1 MMFKKR
7 LTKTLVIYKISALR
21 HGEWVWESMF
31 ADFNQIRNITVLGVG
46 LIGGSLALALK
57 AKGFRGEITGLGRR
71 MQTLDIALERGAV
84 DNATTDFHTGIY
96 EADLVV
102 VGTPVDLIPEMV
114 QRIAEVRTSDSRP
127 LLITDVGSIKGQIVK
142 VIENFLTAPNLH
154 FVGSHPMAGSE
165 QTSVASARPDLFD
178 GAKCI
183 VTPTHNTHPQALQL
197 VTDLW
202 QFVDTHV
209 SHLSPNEHD
218 LLTAGASHL
227 PHLIASILTNTVGE
241 IGNDTV
247 KALDFAATGF
257 RDTTRIA
264 AGSPQLWRAIFMQ
277 NAHALLPMIDSTIE
291 NLAEFKTLLEN
302 QDDIQIESLLAHAKM
317 LRDTL
322 EE

>member
-1 MMFKKR
+1 M
-7 LTKTLVIYKISALR
+7 LTKTPATNRISEAYHAER
-21 HGEWVWESMF
+21 VWENMF
-31 ADFNQIRNITVLGVG
+31 ADFSQIRNITILGVG
-46 LIGGSLALALK
+46 LIGGSLGLALR

-96 EADLVV
+96 DADLVV

-114 QRIAEVRTSDSRP
+114 QRITAIRTSDPRP
-127 LLITDVGSIKGQIVK
+127 LLITDVGSIKGQV
-142 VIENFLTAPNLH
+142 VQEIEDFLAATDLH

-165 QTSVASARPDLFD
+165 KTSVAAARPDLFE

-183 VTPTHNTHPQALQL
+183 VTPTDNTHPQALKL
-197 VTDLW
+197 ITDLW
-202 QFVDTHV
+202 QYVNTQV
-209 SHLSPNEHD
+209 CHLSPAEHD
-218 LLTAGASHL
+218 LLIAGASHL

-247 KALDFAATGF
+247 KALNFAATGF

-277 NAHALLPMIDSTIE
+277 NAPSLLPMIDSTIE
-291 NLAEFKTLLEN
+291 NLAEFKKLLEN
-302 QDDIQIESLLAHAKM
+302 QDDVEIERLLAHAKM

>member
-1 MMFKKR
+1 M
-7 LTKTLVIYKISALR
+7 LTKTPATNRISEAYHAER
-21 HGEWVWESMF
+21 VWENMF
-31 ADFNQIRNITVLGVG
+31 ADFSQIRNITILGVG
-46 LIGGSLALALK
+46 LIGGSLGLALR

-71 MQTLDIALERGAV
+71 MQTLNIALERGAV
-84 DNATTDFHTGIY
+84 DNATTDFQTGICD
-96 EADLVV
+96 ADLVV

-114 QRIAEVRTSDSRP
+114 QRIAAIRTSDPRP
-127 LLITDVGSIKGQIVK
+127 LLITDVGSIKGQV
-142 VIENFLTAPNLH
+142 VEEIEDFLAATDLH

-165 QTSVASARPDLFD
+165 KTSVAAARPDLFE

-183 VTPTHNTHPQALQL
+183 VTPTDNTHPQALKL
-197 VTDLW
+197 ITDLW
-202 QFVDTHV
+202 QYVDTQV
-209 SHLSPNEHD
+209 YHLSPAEHD
-218 LLTAGASHL
+218 LLIAGASHL

-277 NAHALLPMIDSTIE
+277 NAPSLLPMIDSTIE
-291 NLAEFKTLLEN
+291 NLAEFKKLLEN
-302 QDDIQIESLLAHAKM
+302 QDDVEIERLLAHAKM

>member
-1 MMFKKR
+1 MP
-7 LTKTLVIYKISALR
+7 VIYKISEA
-21 HGEWVWESMF
+21 HYGERAGENMF
-31 ADFNQIRNITVLGVG
+31 ADFSQIRNITILGVG
-46 LIGGSLALALK
+46 LIGGSLGLALK

-84 DNATTDFHTGIY
+84 DKATTDFHAGIHD
-96 EADLVV
+96 ADLVV

-114 QRIAEVRTSDSRP
+114 QHIAETRISDLRP
-127 LLITDVGSIKGQIVK
+127 LLITDVGSIKGQV
-142 VIENFLTAPNLH
+142 VEEIESFPTVPDLH

-165 QTSVASARPDLFD
+165 KASIAAARADLFD

-183 VTPTHNTHPQALQL
+183 VTPTNNSHPQALKL

-202 QFVDTHV
+202 QSVDTRV
-209 SHLSPNEHD
+209 YHLSPAEHD
-218 LLTAGASHL
+218 LLIAGASHL

-241 IGNDTV
+241 IGSDTAKV
-247 KALDFAATGF
+247 LDFAATGF

-264 AGSPQLWRAIFMQ
+264 AGSPQIWRAIFMQ
-277 NAHALLPMIDSTIE
+277 NACSLLPMIDSTIE

-302 QDDIQIESLLAHAKM
+302 QDDIEIERLLAHAKM

-322 EE
+322 EG

>member
-1 MMFKKR
+1 
-7 LTKTLVIYKISALR
+7 
-21 HGEWVWESMF
+21 MF
-31 ADFNQIRNITVLGVG
+31 ADFSQIRNITILGVG
-46 LIGGSLALALK
+46 LIGGSLGLALK

-71 MQTLDIALERGAV
+71 METLDIALERGAV
-84 DNATTDFHTGIY
+84 DNATTDFHAGIY

-114 QRIAEVRTSDSRP
+114 QRIAEIWTSDPRP
-127 LLITDVGSIKGQIVK
+127 LLITDVGSIKGQV
-142 VIENFLTAPNLH
+142 VETIESFLTMPDLH

-165 QTSVASARPDLFD
+165 QTSVAAARADLFD

-183 VTPTHNTHPQALQL
+183 VTPTVNTHPQALKL

-202 QFVDTHV
+202 QSVNTQV
-209 SHLSPNEHD
+209 CHLSPTEHD
-218 LLTAGASHL
+218 LLIAGASHL
-227 PHLIASILTNTVGE
+227 PHLIASILTNTVGD
-241 IGNDTV
+241 IGNEKA

-264 AGSPQLWRAIFMQ
+264 AGSPQLWKAIFMQ
-277 NAHALLPMIDSTIE
+277 NARSLLPMIDSMIE
-291 NLAEFKTLLEN
+291 NLTEFKALVEN
-302 QDDIQIESLLAHAKM
+302 QDDVQIERVLEHAKI

>member
-1 MMFKKR
+1 
-7 LTKTLVIYKISALR
+7 
-21 HGEWVWESMF
+21 MF
-31 ADFNQIRNITVLGVG
+31 ADFSQIRNITILGVG
-46 LIGGSLALALK
+46 LIGGSLGLALK

-84 DNATTDFHTGIY
+84 DNATTDFHAGLY

-114 QRIAEVRTSDSRP
+114 QRIAEIWTSDPRP
-127 LLITDVGSIKGQIVK
+127 LLITDVGSIKGQV
-142 VIENFLTAPNLH
+142 VETIESFLTMPDLH

-165 QTSVASARPDLFD
+165 QTSVAAARADLFD

-183 VTPTHNTHPQALQL
+183 VTPTDNTHPQALKL

-202 QFVDTHV
+202 QSVDTQV
-209 SHLSPNEHD
+209 CHLSPTEHD
-218 LLTAGASHL
+218 LLIAGASHL
-227 PHLIASILTNTVGE
+227 PHLIASILTNTVGD
-241 IGNDTV
+241 IGNEKA

-264 AGSPQLWRAIFMQ
+264 AGSPQLWKAIFMQ
-277 NAHALLPMIDSTIE
+277 NARSLLPMIDSMIE
-291 NLAEFKTLLEN
+291 NLTEFKALVEN
-302 QDDIQIESLLAHAKM
+302 QDDVQIERVLEHAKI

>member
-1 MMFKKR
+1 
-7 LTKTLVIYKISALR
+7 
-21 HGEWVWESMF
+21 MF
-31 ADFNQIRNITVLGVG
+31 ADFRQIRNITILGVG
-46 LIGGSLALALK
+46 LIGGSLGLALK

-84 DNATTDFHTGIY
+84 DKATTDFHAGIHD
-96 EADLVV
+96 ADLVV

-114 QRIAEVRTSDSRP
+114 QRIAETRISDLRP
-127 LLITDVGSIKGQIVK
+127 LLITDVGSIKGQV
-142 VIENFLTAPNLH
+142 VEEIESCLTVPDLH

-165 QTSVASARPDLFD
+165 KTSIAAARADLFD

-183 VTPTHNTHPQALQL
+183 VTPTNNIHPQALKL

-202 QFVDTHV
+202 QSVDTRV
-209 SHLSPNEHD
+209 YHLSPAEHD
-218 LLTAGASHL
+218 LLIAGASHL

-241 IGNDTV
+241 IGSDTAKV
-247 KALDFAATGF
+247 LDFAATGF

-264 AGSPQLWRAIFMQ
+264 AGSPQIWRAIFMQ
-277 NAHALLPMIDSTIE
+277 NACSLLPMIDSTIE

-302 QDDIQIESLLAHAKM
+302 QDDIEIERLLAHAKT